1 MVVGDMISAMTG
13 TALNTYHYYQPA
25 ASVEIMVTSTLSG
38 VAHEQQT
45 GLYDGA
51 NLANART
58 GYSTLTFNPLNN
70 KLGINNS
77 LYLAQYSNNSAC
89 AFTGIQIK

>member
-13 TALNTYHYYQPA
+13 TVLNVYHYYQPA
-25 ASVEIMVTSTLSG
+25 VGVEIMVTSTLSG

-51 NLANART
+51 NLANARVGYLTT
-58 GYSTLTFNPLNN
+58 GMNTLNN
-70 KLGINNS
+70 KLGISNS
-77 LYLAQYSNNSAC
+77 LYLAQYSNNTAC